1 MVGSLILKEGSEF
14 CLAWNINGTEMLVI
28 SILRHLSQG
37 SRVVSKA
44 ILEHILNQTRPDGFE
59 PSTN

>member
-1 MVGSLILKEGSEF
+1 MVGSLILEERSEF
-14 CLAWNINGTEMLVI
+14 CFAWNVNGTEMLVI

-44 ILEHILNQTRPDGFE
+44 ILEHIPTQTRPDGFE